1 MCNTF
6 HATKAQA
13 KHWLKQIL
21 KFNYPTGQSITI
33 IWMHTQV
40 YDKPHEKKGIE
51 FLYIYIY
58 MFEIAGD
65 AFFLGLLF
73 NFFSGEHN
81 HPP

>member
-1 MCNTF
+1 
-6 HATKAQA
+6 
-13 KHWLKQIL
+13 
-21 KFNYPTGQSITI
+21 
-33 IWMHTQV
+33 MHTQV

-81 HPP
+81 HPPYSGGLNSTRTHPITALPLEYIK